1 MLPKENQI
9 SRLGHPTPLGRPP
22 PSPPVGTMSQRWDD
36 FVMASLKDN
45 PCWEKSNGGDSAGYW
60 KKIQED
66 MRKEKYD
73 E

>member
-1 MLPKENQI
+1 
-9 SRLGHPTPLGRPP
+9 
-22 PSPPVGTMSQRWDD
+22 
-36 FVMASLKDN
+36 MASLKDN